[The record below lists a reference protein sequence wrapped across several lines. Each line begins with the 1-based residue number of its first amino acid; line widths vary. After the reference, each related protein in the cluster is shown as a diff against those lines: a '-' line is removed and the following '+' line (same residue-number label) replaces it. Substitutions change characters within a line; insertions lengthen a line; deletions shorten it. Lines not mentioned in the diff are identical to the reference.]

1 MATSNISSMDIEVA
15 EISADSRPQGMIVA
29 DLVELLRDSI
39 SKNFSVGF
47 LKVDDDEALANFWI
61 SEISRTNSQIIC
73 AWEQSKIVGSVI
85 ITRETR
91 TNGRHRAE
99 FRKLLVHSTCQGRG
113 IGTRLEDFASKI
125 ARNSGIK
132 LLYLDSATDFLVAKT
147 YQKWGWVR
155 VGEVPGYAMN
165 PDASLVATTFFYKQ
179 L

>member
-1 MATSNISSMDIEVA
+1 MATSNLSSMDIEVA
-15 EISADSRPQGMIVA
+15 EISTDSRPQDQIVA
-29 DLVELLRDSI
+29 DLVSLLRDSI
-39 SKNFSVGF
+39 SNNFSVGF
-47 LKVDDDEALANFWI
+47 LKDDSDEMLTSFWRG
-61 SEISRTNSQIIC
+61 EIDREKSQIIC
-73 AWEQSKIVGSVI
+73 AWDRSKIVGSVI

-99 FRKLLVHSTCQGRG
+99 FRKLLVHSKYHGSG
-113 IGTRLEDFASKI
+113 IGSRLEEFASKL

-155 VGEVPGYAMN
+155 VGEIPGYAMN